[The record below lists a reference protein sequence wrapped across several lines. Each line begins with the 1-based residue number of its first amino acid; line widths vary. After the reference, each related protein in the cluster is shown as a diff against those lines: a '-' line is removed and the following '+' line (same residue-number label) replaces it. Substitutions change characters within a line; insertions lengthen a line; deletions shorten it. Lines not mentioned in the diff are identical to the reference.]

1 MLSNML
7 GFLVQS
13 QYQNNCRGDV
23 YQGAGVLT
31 SSPLSVCRSW
41 VLTQVK
47 GWFSVWFSWVKACL
61 AEQGRC
67 PQILSFGSKV
77 EDCHWVIV
85 EFSGKILRFRWF
97 WRDLEGFWQVNR
109 GRPSV
114 SFPAPPGFVRVFP
127 TGAGA
132 VTCQVFLFG
141 VGGGWIVCR
150 WSRESMAINVLFI
163 YIYTYLFIKFIK
175 MIQDVCVFGS
185 QVLLITTVGQ
195 VSPRLV
201 WKFPSI
207 VGLNRCCFLFAKS
220 QISLPLVDIHDF
232 SAHIF
237 TYTRIWVS
245 ISILRSNLIL
255 IAKSL
260 PLSYHV
266 PIPVFF
272 GEHLVQ
278 QKYGKTNPSNHSPKA
293 CDHP

>member
-1 MLSNML
+1 MRWCWATC
-7 GFLVQS
+7 LVFWCFQS
-13 QYQNNCRGDV
+13 IPEQLQGEGWTSKSPFYRFYSGDV
-23 YQGAGVLT
+23 YQGAVVLT

-47 GWFSVWFSWVKACL
+47 GCFSVWFSWVKACL

-114 SFPAPPGFVRVFP
+114 SFPAPPGFVRVP
-127 TGAGA
+127 N
-132 VTCQVFLFG
+132 VSEG
-141 VGGGWIVCR
+141 VP
-150 WSRESMAINVLFI
+150 WSEAPALSNYQQGQCSI
-163 YIYTYLFIKFIK
+163 YIYIYIYLFIKFIK

-195 VSPRLV
+195 VSPRLL

-220 QISLPLVDIHDF
+220 QISLPLVDIQDF

-245 ISILRSNLIL
+245 ISILRSN
-255 IAKSL
+255 
-260 PLSYHV
+260 
-266 PIPVFF
+266 
-272 GEHLVQ
+272 
-278 QKYGKTNPSNHSPKA
+278 QKNW
-293 CDHP
+293 

>member
-85 EFSGKILRFRWF
+85 KFSGKILRFRWF

-163 YIYTYLFIKFIK
+163 YIYIY
-175 MIQDVCVFGS
+175 
-185 QVLLITTVGQ
+185 
-195 VSPRLV
+195 
-201 WKFPSI
+201 
-207 VGLNRCCFLFAKS
+207 
-220 QISLPLVDIHDF
+220 
-232 SAHIF
+232 
-237 TYTRIWVS
+237 
-245 ISILRSNLIL
+245 ISIYQIYQDDSRCLRVWIPSTTDYYRWSSVSSFGVKVSFYSRSKSMLLFVCQIPNLT
-255 IAKSL
+255 S
-260 PLSYHV
+260 V
-266 PIPVFF
+266 
-272 GEHLVQ
+272 GW
-278 QKYGKTNPSNHSPKA
+278 HSRF
-293 CDHP
+293 